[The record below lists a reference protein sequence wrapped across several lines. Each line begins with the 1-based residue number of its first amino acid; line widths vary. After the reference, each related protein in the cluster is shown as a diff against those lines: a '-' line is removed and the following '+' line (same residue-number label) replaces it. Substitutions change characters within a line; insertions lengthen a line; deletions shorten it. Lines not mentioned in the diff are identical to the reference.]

1 MNDFE
6 RERKP
11 TYVGIMEQLKL
22 KKCLISLTRENKTI
36 GVGLG
41 VAEGSYLGL
50 FDIVVDKAYRNTG
63 VGFLIVENILRWGR
77 KQGSETAYLQ
87 VMVNNVPANKLYE
100 KMGFRERY
108 RYWYRMKITPFIQ

>member
-1 MNDFE
+1 
-6 RERKP
+6 
-11 TYVGIMEQLKL
+11 
-22 KKCLISLTRENKTI
+22 
-36 GVGLG
+36 
-41 VAEGSYLGL
+41 
-50 FDIVVDKAYRNTG
+50 